1 MFYGKFADD
10 GDNLVN
16 NPNIYN
22 VEGDNLV
29 NNPNIY
35 NVDGDNLVNNPNIY
49 NVDVRQPSEQP
60 KHI

>member
-35 NVDGDNLVNNPNIY
+35 NVD
-49 NVDVRQPSEQP
+49 VRQPGELP